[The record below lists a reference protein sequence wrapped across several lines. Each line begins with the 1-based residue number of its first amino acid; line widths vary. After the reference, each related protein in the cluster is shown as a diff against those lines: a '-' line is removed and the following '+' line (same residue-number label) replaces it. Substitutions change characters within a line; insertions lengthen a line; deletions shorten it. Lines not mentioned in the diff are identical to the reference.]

1 MLELQRSGKT
11 LHEVGHPL
19 SLLIQNIAQIAPVI
33 DQFQGAVILL
43 HQISQLRQAAPDIQQ
58 HTVFQASGFQLIQS
72 QCHLIR
78 PVGHGGVIR
87 QTEPHPLWHR
97 RRGQLHFHTPTV
109 ILWDESLAG
118 VARCG
123 GVFGVLHIAVSY
135 EQAGVPVLIAAAQ
148 RLQVRIVHGAFRQMA
163 FVP

>member
-58 HTVFQASGFQLIQS
+58 HTVFNSSKASATSSGRS
-72 QCHLIR
+72 
-78 PVGHGGVIR
+78 V
-87 QTEPHPLWHR
+87 
-97 RRGQLHFHTPTV
+97 
-109 ILWDESLAG
+109 
-118 VARCG
+118 
-123 GVFGVLHIAVSY
+123 
-135 EQAGVPVLIAAAQ
+135 
-148 RLQVRIVHGAFRQMA
+148 MA
-163 FVP
+163 E